1 MWLKGMYKC
10 FTNQRY
16 IPSEEGSLSS
26 LYLVFL
32 AVCNGRGCLS
42 LWMQMEHDM
51 GFCSCWD
58 ISSFNM
64 LMCCAGQHPDANKTS
79 NLKVPMCKK
88 LSCQHLCWGEW
99 VSFPVSWRKE
109 LFSICVNS
117 CEQENVHAE
126 QWQLWPFFYCCCHT
140 AHAGAGKASSLM
152 NKLWIDP
159 NEQL

>member
-51 GFCSCWD
+51 EFCSCWD

-79 NLKVPMCKK
+79 NLKAPMCKK
-88 LSCQHLCWGEW
+88 LSSLCWGEW
-99 VSFPVSWRKE
+99 VSLPVSWRKE
-109 LFSICVNS
+109 LFSVLTPVNRKTCMLNSDSYDLFLLLLPYCS
-117 CEQENVHAE
+117 CRSWKSIFSDE
-126 QWQLWPFFYCCCHT
+126 
-140 AHAGAGKASSLM
+140 
-152 NKLWIDP
+152 
-159 NEQL
+159 

>member
-51 GFCSCWD
+51 EFCSCWD

-79 NLKVPMCKK
+79 NLKAPMCKK
-88 LSCQHLCWGEW
+88 LSSLCWGEW
-99 VSFPVSWRKE
+99 VSLPVSWRKE
-109 LFSICVNS
+109 LFSVLTPVNRKTCMLNSDSYDLFFIAAAILLMQELEKHLLRWIS
-117 CEQENVHAE
+117 C
-126 QWQLWPFFYCCCHT
+126 
-140 AHAGAGKASSLM
+140 G
-152 NKLWIDP
+152 
-159 NEQL
+159 

>member
-51 GFCSCWD
+51 EFCSCWD

-79 NLKVPMCKK
+79 NLKAPMYKK
-88 LSCQHLCWGEW
+88 LSSLCWGEW
-99 VSFPVSWRKE
+99 VSLPVSWRKE
-109 LFSICVNS
+109 LFSVLTPVNRKTCMLNSDSYDLFFIAAAILLMQELEKHLLRWIS
-117 CEQENVHAE
+117 C
-126 QWQLWPFFYCCCHT
+126 
-140 AHAGAGKASSLM
+140 G
-152 NKLWIDP
+152 
-159 NEQL
+159 